1 MRNHTF
7 EIGEYYHIY
16 NRGNNKRDI
25 ILNKEDLS
33 RFVQSIVELN
43 IPEPI
48 GSLFELS
55 FRKKN
60 LPELGSSTTKLV
72 SIVAYCVN
80 PNHFHLLLTPLV
92 ENGIEK
98 FMQKLGGYTR
108 YFNEKNKNS
117 GSLFQGRFKSKHIKN
132 DRYLNHVSAYIN
144 MNNRNLLGSS
154 TTKLSRSSLEEYI
167 GDTVDLNR
175 ICDTDI
181 VLGQFQSKKAYAKF
195 ALESWQDTQKRKR
208 ELKMTDLDFLLE

>member
-80 PNHFHLLLTPLV
+80 PNHFHFV
-92 ENGIEK
+92 
-98 FMQKLGGYTR
+98 
-108 YFNEKNKNS
+108 
-117 GSLFQGRFKSKHIKN
+117 LFQR
-132 DRYLNHVSAYIN
+132 
-144 MNNRNLLGSS
+144 
-154 TTKLSRSSLEEYI
+154 
-167 GDTVDLNR
+167 
-175 ICDTDI
+175 
-181 VLGQFQSKKAYAKF
+181 
-195 ALESWQDTQKRKR
+195 
-208 ELKMTDLDFLLE
+208 